1 MSNFNVA
8 VLISGNGSNL
18 QAIID
23 KFQKDELVNVS
34 CVVSNKKDAYGL
46 VRAEKAKIDHY
57 FIDNKNFSSREEF
70 EQAVINILD
79 KYEPDLVVLAGFMRI
94 LSELFV
100 NKYKNK
106 LINIHPS
113 LLPKYKGLDTH
124 RKVLENQD
132 DYHGVTVHFV
142 DNTLDGGP
150 ILAQTRTL
158 VETQDIKELEEK
170 IHELEHKIY
179 PEVIKDIA
187 QKQIYVL
194 NGKVIKEN
202 NDE

>member
-23 KFQKDELVNVS
+23 KFQKDEFVNVS
-34 CVVSNKKDAYGL
+34 CVISNKKDAYGL
-46 VRAEKAKIDHY
+46 VRAEKANIDHY

-70 EQAVINILD
+70 EQALINILN

-100 NKYKNK
+100 NKYQNK

-150 ILAQTRTL
+150 ILAQKRTL
-158 VETQDIKELEEK
+158 VETQDIKELVEK

>member
-23 KFQKDELVNVS
+23 KFQKDEFVNVS
-34 CVVSNKKDAYGL
+34 CVISNKKDAYGL
-46 VRAEKAKIDHY
+46 VRAEKANIDHY

-70 EQAVINILD
+70 EQTIINVLD
-79 KYEPDLVVLAGFMRI
+79 KYEPNLVVLAGFMRI

-150 ILAQTRTL
+150 ILAQRRTL

>member
-23 KFQKDELVNVS
+23 KFQKDELVNVC

-70 EQAVINILD
+70 EQAIINILD

-100 NKYKNK
+100 NKYQNK

-132 DYHGVTVHFV
+132 EYHGVTVHFV

-150 ILAQTRTL
+150 ILAQRRTL
-158 VETQDIKELEEK
+158 VETQDIKELEAK
-170 IHELEHKIY
+170 IHELEHEIY

-194 NGKVIKEN
+194 NGKVIKEK
-202 NDE
+202 

>member
-23 KFQKDELVNVS
+23 KFQKDELVNVC

-70 EQAVINILD
+70 EQAIINILN

-100 NKYKNK
+100 NKYQNK

-150 ILAQTRTL
+150 ILAQTRTP
-158 VETQDIKELEEK
+158 VETQDIKELEAK
-170 IHELEHKIY
+170 IHELEHEIY

-194 NGKVIKEN
+194 NGKVIKEK
-202 NDE
+202 

>member
-23 KFQKDELVNVS
+23 KFQKDEFVNVS
-34 CVVSNKKDAYGL
+34 CVISNKKDAYGL
-46 VRAEKAKIDHY
+46 VRAEKANIDHY

-70 EQAVINILD
+70 EQAIINILN

-100 NKYKNK
+100 NKYQNK

-113 LLPKYKGLDTH
+113 LLPKHKGLDTH

-150 ILAQTRTL
+150 ILAQTRTP

-187 QKQIYVL
+187 QKQIYVR

>member
-23 KFQKDELVNVS
+23 KFQKDEFVNVS
-34 CVVSNKKDAYGL
+34 CVISNKKDAYGL
-46 VRAEKAKIDHY
+46 VRAEKANIDHY

-70 EQAVINILD
+70 EQTIINILD
-79 KYEPDLVVLAGFMRI
+79 KYEPNLVVLAGFMRI

-150 ILAQTRTL
+150 ILAQKRTL
-158 VETQDIKELEEK
+158 VKTQDIKELEEK

>member
-1 MSNFNVA
+1 MSNFNLA

-34 CVVSNKKDAYGL
+34 CVISNKKDAYGL

-70 EQAVINILD
+70 EQALINILN

-132 DYHGVTVHFV
+132 EYHGVTVHFV

-150 ILAQTRTL
+150 ILAQRRTL
-158 VETQDIKELEEK
+158 VETQDIKELEAK
-170 IHELEHKIY
+170 IHELEHEIY

>member
-23 KFQKDELVNVS
+23 KFQKDEFVNVS
-34 CVVSNKKDAYGL
+34 CVISNKKDAYGL
-46 VRAEKAKIDHY
+46 VRAEKANIDHY

-70 EQAVINILD
+70 EQALINILN

-150 ILAQTRTL
+150 ILAQTRTP

>member
-46 VRAEKAKIDHY
+46 VRAEKAKIDNY
-57 FIDNKNFSSREEF
+57 FVDNKNFSSREEF

-94 LSELFV
+94 LSGLFV
-100 NKYKNK
+100 NKYENK

-132 DYHGVTVHFV
+132 EYHGVTVHFV

-150 ILAQTRTL
+150 ILAQRRTL
-158 VETQDIKELEEK
+158 VETQDIKELEAK
-170 IHELEHKIY
+170 IHELEHEIY

-194 NGKVIKEN
+194 NGKVIKEK
-202 NDE
+202 

>member
-23 KFQKDELVNVS
+23 KFQKDEFVNVS
-34 CVVSNKKDAYGL
+34 CVISNKKDAYGL
-46 VRAEKAKIDHY
+46 VRAEKANIDHY
-57 FIDNKNFSSREEF
+57 FIDNQNFSSREEF
-70 EQAVINILD
+70 EQTIINVLD
-79 KYEPDLVVLAGFMRI
+79 KYEPNLVVLAGFMRI

-150 ILAQTRTL
+150 ILAQKRTL

>member
-23 KFQKDELVNVS
+23 EFQKDELVNVS

-46 VRAEKAKIDHY
+46 VRAKKAKIDHY
-57 FIDNKNFSSREEF
+57 FIDNKNFSSREKF

-79 KYEPDLVVLAGFMRI
+79 QYEPDLVVLAGFMRI

-132 DYHGVTVHFV
+132 KYHGVTVHFV

-150 ILAQTRTL
+150 ILAQTRTI

-187 QKQIYVL
+187 QKKIYVL

>member
-23 KFQKDELVNVS
+23 KFQKDEFVNVS
-34 CVVSNKKDAYGL
+34 CVISNKKDAYGL
-46 VRAEKAKIDHY
+46 VRAEKANIDHY

-70 EQAVINILD
+70 EQTIINILD
-79 KYEPDLVVLAGFMRI
+79 KYEPNLVVLAGFMRI

-132 DYHGVTVHFV
+132 EYHGVTVHFV

-150 ILAQTRTL
+150 ILAQKRTL

>member
-23 KFQKDELVNVS
+23 KFQKDEFVNVS
-34 CVVSNKKDAYGL
+34 CVISNKKDAYGL
-46 VRAEKAKIDHY
+46 VRAEKANIDHY

-70 EQAVINILD
+70 EQTIINVLD
-79 KYEPDLVVLAGFMRI
+79 KYEPNLVVLAGFMRI

-132 DYHGVTVHFV
+132 EYHGVTVHFV

-158 VETQDIKELEEK
+158 VETQDVKELEEK

-202 NDE
+202 NDD

>member
-34 CVVSNKKDAYGL
+34 CVISNKKDAYGL

-70 EQAVINILD
+70 EQAIINILN

-100 NKYKNK
+100 NKYQNK

-113 LLPKYKGLDTH
+113 LLPKHKGLDTH

-150 ILAQTRTL
+150 ILAQTRTP

>member
-23 KFQKDELVNVS
+23 KFQKDELVNVC

-70 EQAVINILD
+70 EQALINILN

-150 ILAQTRTL
+150 ILAQTRTP

>member
-23 KFQKDELVNVS
+23 KFQKDELVNVC

-46 VRAEKAKIDHY
+46 VRAEKANIDHY

-70 EQAVINILD
+70 EQTIINVLD
-79 KYEPDLVVLAGFMRI
+79 KYEPNLVVLAGFMRI

-150 ILAQTRTL
+150 ILAQTRTP

>member
-34 CVVSNKKDAYGL
+34 CVISNKKDAYGL

-57 FIDNKNFSSREEF
+57 FIDNKKFSSREEF
-70 EQAVINILD
+70 EQALINILN

-94 LSELFV
+94 LSGLFV
-100 NKYKNK
+100 NKYENK

-132 DYHGVTVHFV
+132 EYHGVTVHFV

-150 ILAQTRTL
+150 ILAQRRTL
-158 VETQDIKELEEK
+158 VETQDIKELEAK
-170 IHELEHKIY
+170 IHELEHEIY

-194 NGKVIKEN
+194 NGKVIKEK
-202 NDE
+202 

>member
-23 KFQKDELVNVS
+23 KFQKDELVNVC

-70 EQAVINILD
+70 EQAIINILN

-100 NKYKNK
+100 NKYQNK

-150 ILAQTRTL
+150 ILAQTRTP

>member
-18 QAIID
+18 QAIIN
-23 KFQKDELVNVS
+23 KFQKDESVNVS

-46 VRAEKAKIDHY
+46 VRAEKAKIDNY
-57 FIDNKNFSSREEF
+57 FVDNKNFSSREEF

-94 LSELFV
+94 LSGLFV
-100 NKYKNK
+100 NKYENK

-132 DYHGVTVHFV
+132 EYHGVTVHFV

-150 ILAQTRTL
+150 ILAQRRTL
-158 VETQDIKELEEK
+158 VETQDIKELEAK
-170 IHELEHKIY
+170 IHELEHEIY

-194 NGKVIKEN
+194 NGKVIKEK
-202 NDE
+202 

>member
-18 QAIID
+18 QAIIN
-23 KFQKDELVNVS
+23 KFQKDESVNVS

-46 VRAEKAKIDHY
+46 VRAEKAKIDNY
-57 FIDNKNFSSREEF
+57 FVDNKNFSSREEF

-100 NKYKNK
+100 NKYQNK

-132 DYHGVTVHFV
+132 EYHGVTVHFV

-150 ILAQTRTL
+150 ILAQRRTL
-158 VETQDIKELEEK
+158 VETQDIKELEAK
-170 IHELEHKIY
+170 IHELEHEIY

>member
-23 KFQKDELVNVS
+23 KFQKDEFVNVS

-46 VRAEKAKIDHY
+46 VRAEKANIDHY

-70 EQAVINILD
+70 EQAVINILN
-79 KYEPDLVVLAGFMRI
+79 KHEPDLVVLAGFMRI

-150 ILAQTRTL
+150 ILAQTRTP

>member
-34 CVVSNKKDAYGL
+34 CVISNKKDAYGL

-70 EQAVINILD
+70 EQAIINILN

-150 ILAQTRTL
+150 ILAQTRTP